1 MSCEITFTKSG
12 KIKIKTYPE
21 LFNEIL
27 SYNNGDVESSI
38 DMYGMTL
45 TDDFG
50 RIFKDKKPSLDNLL
64 SYINNDNIDEASS
77 LTTRD
82 RFEILNFSLKN
93 LLHND
98 VKKSFIDAFTID
110 NRFGVNRLAIL
121 NSGIFTP
128 SELDSLSDEELN
140 NYSNLYYKL
149 LNSEED
155 FTKLNYD
162 IIEKDNN
169 GDTINPDLTINRL
182 INDYT
187 DSEDILKTAYEK
199 EDNFILN
206 NQELIPLIKEL
217 IYNTKKVISYETDEY
232 NGNVVKKEQNNIIN
246 TLEQSFDTSQ
256 NFSSILSQ
264 IEFIKDL
271 PALDWINNIEIIE
284 KYIENLE
291 KQFIEI
297 GLDFSN
303 LSKIIL
309 DKKPAEIQDFLDV
322 TYNFLYDIENKNIE
336 SIYETINEFSKIYNN
351 FFNNEIIQTTTFMD
365 NKKGVFLNIDTN
377 RSESDLFQ
385 KHSVIKI
392 ENNIYQKIK
401 DINSIEDLYNII
413 LNNKLLSQIS
423 TIEDLENYL
432 LSKASDIIRDGD
444 DIETVKKIIAYKVIL
459 NVKEDNNEIPF
470 VNYSDISK
478 FDPENFI
485 VDFNKTILK
494 NEKLKEI
501 FYISNRGIESKFEI
515 GDYTNQLLKNILS
528 DKQYNNLK
536 KYAWVSQNDS
546 LKGLISEED
555 ILLKPTLSNLRDY
568 YINNPN
574 KLDQFKN
581 DFRRINNTIISENI
595 SEPFIKIG
603 NDVYEM
609 IQPGV
614 YEKLPSKERYLKT
627 GYLKPKL
634 SIDNLQDYIDIKSDV
649 NLDII
654 DIKKNKI
661 ETEEI
666 EFC

>member
-1 MSCEITFTKSG
+1 MSCEITFTESG

-45 TDDFG
+45 TDDFRG
-50 RIFKDKKPSLDNLL
+50 IFKDKKPSLDNLL

-77 LTTRD
+77 LTTKD

-110 NRFGVNRLAIL
+110 NRFGINRLAIL

-128 SELDSLSDEELN
+128 SELDLLSDEELN
-140 NYSNLYYKL
+140 NYSDLYYKL

-271 PALDWINNIEIIE
+271 SALDWINNIEIIE

-478 FDPENFI
+478 F
-485 VDFNKTILK
+485 
-494 NEKLKEI
+494 
-501 FYISNRGIESKFEI
+501 EI

-603 NDVYEM
+603 NDIYEM
-609 IQPGV
+609 IQSGV
-614 YEKLPSKERYLKT
+614 YEKLPSKERYLKI